1 MRDRSWLGFVT
12 GELLGSALLVAVMFG
27 SGAVRVQLGA
37 GTMAGALLGSIA
49 LGLGYGLVLW
59 SFGGLS
65 GAQTNPLITLIASAM
80 GDQPWRIAAAR
91 IIAQLA
97 GTTVASLIAAQVA
110 PLWASGDTAVAGA
123 RGVAEAVAGFGFV
136 LVALGVAQR
145 RDIKVPLALA
155 SFATASFWMTGHAT
169 AGNPL
174 LVLSVSFVR
183 GEHDAGGLLLAL
195 GGAVLGAML
204 AVAVARFLFPR
215 AREAA
220 SYLLFVPQRVRR

>member
-1 MRDRSWLGFVT
+1 MT

-37 GTMAGALLGSIA
+37 GTMAGAWLGSIA
-49 LGLGYGLVLW
+49 LGLGYGLVVW

-65 GAQTNPLITLIASAM
+65 GAQTSPLITLIASAI
-80 GDQPWRIAAAR
+80 GGQPWRDAGAR
-91 IIAQLA
+91 MLAQLCGA
-97 GTTVASLIAAQVA
+97 GAMTVVAAQVA
-110 PLWASGDTAVAGA
+110 PLWASGDAVVAGA
-123 RGVAEAVAGFGFV
+123 AGFAESVASFGFV

-145 RDIKVPLALA
+145 RDIKVPLALGA
-155 SFATASFWMTGHAT
+155 FATASFWMTGHAT

-174 LVLSVSFVR
+174 LVLSVYVVR
-183 GEHDAGGLLLAL
+183 GERDAGGVLTAL
-195 GGAVLGAML
+195 GGAVLGAGL

-220 SYLLFVPQRVRR
+220 SCLLFVPQGVRR

>member
-1 MRDRSWLGFVT
+1 MRGPAWLRPVM

-27 SGAVRVQLGA
+27 SGAVRGQLGA

-80 GDQPWRIAAAR
+80 GGQPWRSAGAR
-91 IIAQLA
+91 VLAQLCGA
-97 GTTVASLIAAQVA
+97 GAATSVASQLA
-110 PLWASGDTAVAGA
+110 PLWAAGDATVAGA
-123 RGVAEAVAGFGFV
+123 RGLGEAMASFGFV

-145 RDIKVPLALA
+145 RDVKVPLALGA
-155 SFATASFWMTGHAT
+155 FATASFWMTGHAT
-169 AGNPL
+169 VGNPL
-174 LVLSVSFVR
+174 LVLSVFVVR
-183 GEHDAGGLLLAL
+183 GEHDTGGLLTAL
-195 GGAVLGAML
+195 GGAVLGAGL

-215 AREAA
+215 
-220 SYLLFVPQRVRR
+220 

>member
-1 MRDRSWLGFVT
+1 MRERSWLRPVT

-65 GAQTNPLITLIASAM
+65 GAQTNPLVTLLASAL
-80 GDQPWRIAAAR
+80 GDQPWRSAVAR
-91 IIAQLA
+91 IGPQIAGA
-97 GTTVASLIAAQVA
+97 TVATLIAAQLA
-110 PLWASGDTAVAGA
+110 PLWASGDAAVAGA
-123 RGVAEAVAGFGFV
+123 RGVAEAVASFGFV

-145 RDIKVPLALA
+145 RDVKVPLALG

-169 AGNPL
+169 VGNPL
-174 LVLSVSFVR
+174 LVLSVVVVR
-183 GEHDAGGLLLAL
+183 GEHETSDLLLAL
-195 GGAVLGAML
+195 GGTVLGAVL
-204 AVAVARFLFPR
+204 AAAVARSLFPR

-220 SYLLFVPQRVRR
+220 SCLLFVPRGGRP

>member
-1 MRDRSWLGFVT
+1 MRGPAWLRPVI

-27 SGAVRVQLGA
+27 SGAVRGQLGA

-80 GDQPWRIAAAR
+80 GGQPWRSAGAR
-91 IIAQLA
+91 VLAQLCGA
-97 GTTVASLIAAQVA
+97 GAATSVASQLA
-110 PLWASGDTAVAGA
+110 PLWAAGNATVAGA
-123 RGVAEAVAGFGFV
+123 RGLGEAMASFGFV

-145 RDIKVPLALA
+145 RDVKVPLALDA
-155 SFATASFWMTGHAT
+155 FATASFWMTGHAT
-169 AGNPL
+169 VGNPL
-174 LVLSVSFVR
+174 LVLSVFVVR
-183 GEHDAGGLLLAL
+183 GEHDTGGLLSAL
-195 GGAVLGAML
+195 GGAVLGAGL
-204 AVAVARFLFPR
+204 AVVVARFLFPR

-220 SYLLFVPQRVRR
+220 SCLLFVPHGLRR

>member
-1 MRDRSWLGFVT
+1 MRAPAWLRTVT

-65 GAQTNPLITLIASAM
+65 GAQTNPLVTLLASAM
-80 GDQPWRIAAAR
+80 GDQRWGSAV
-91 IIAQLA
+91 AQLA
-97 GTTVASLIAAQVA
+97 GSTAATLIAAQVA
-110 PLWASGDTAVAGA
+110 PLWASGDSAVAGR
-123 RGVAEAVAGFGFV
+123 RGVAEAVASFGFV

-145 RDIKVPLALA
+145 RNIKVPLALG

-169 AGNPL
+169 VGNPL
-174 LVLSVSFVR
+174 LILSVYLAR
-183 GEHDAGGLLLAL
+183 GEHDAGGLLIAL
-195 GGAVLGAML
+195 GGAVLGAVL

-220 SYLLFVPQRVRR
+220 SCLLFVPQGIGR

>member
-1 MRDRSWLGFVT
+1 MRERSWQRPVT

-65 GAQTNPLITLIASAM
+65 GAQTNPLVTLLASAL
-80 GDQPWRIAAAR
+80 GDQRWSSAVARIA
-91 IIAQLA
+91 AQLA
-97 GTTVASLIAAQVA
+97 GATAATLIAAQIG

-123 RGVAEAVAGFGFV
+123 RGVAEAVASFGFV

-145 RDIKVPLALA
+145 RDIKVPLAFG

-174 LVLSVSFVR
+174 LVLAVFVVR
-183 GEHDAGGLLLAL
+183 GEHDAGGLLIAL
-195 GGAVLGAML
+195 GGATLGTVLA
-204 AVAVARFLFPR
+204 AAVARFLFPH

-220 SYLLFVPQRVRR
+220 SCLLFVPQGVRR